1 MLTFISDLHLS
12 PAVPGITALFEAFLA
27 SLPER
32 QISSL
37 YILGDFFDHWVGDD
51 DCSAPYNAR
60 IIAALRQVADQ
71 GIELNLLHGNR
82 DFLLGQD
89 FALAAGLR
97 LLPDPYVL
105 SVVTWQF
112 VLSHGDA
119 LCTDDRDYQA
129 FRAQV
134 RGPAWQSEFLSKPL
148 AERKAIAAALRQR
161 SEAIKAEKRDGAD
174 YLMDVN
180 EATVEDFLRDNGY
193 ATLIHGH
200 THRPDRHDHI
210 VDGIH
215 CERWVLSD
223 WHQDHTRAWGDCL
236 VWDGDTLHRESLEL
250 PLESAPA

>member
-1 MLTFISDLHLS
+1 MLYFISDLHLS
-12 PAVPGITALFEAFLA
+12 PAVPGITALFLDFLA
-27 SLPER
+27 SLPGR
-32 QISSL
+32 QASSL

-51 DCSAPYNAR
+51 DCTDPYNAR
-60 IIAALRQVADQ
+60 IIAALRQAADQ

-89 FALAAGLR
+89 FATAAGLR

-112 VLSHGDA
+112 VLSHGDI
-119 LCTDDRDYQA
+119 LCTDDRDYQD

-134 RGPAWQSEFLSKPL
+134 RGAAWQGEFLAKPL

-180 EATVEDFLRDNGY
+180 AATVEDFLRDNGY

-200 THRPDRHDHI
+200 THRPNRHDHI

-215 CERWVLSD
+215 CERWVLAD
-223 WHQDHTRAWGDCL
+223 WRQDASRAWGDCL
-236 VWDGDTLHRESLEL
+236 VWDGETLQRESLQR
-250 PLESAPA
+250 PLA

>member
-1 MLTFISDLHLS
+1 MLAFISDLHLS
-12 PAVPGITALFEAFLA
+12 PGVPGITALFEQFLA
-27 SLPER
+27 SLPRR
-32 QISSL
+32 QVSAL

-51 DCSAPYNAR
+51 DCADPYNAR
-60 IIAALRQVADQ
+60 IIAALHRAADQ

-82 DFLLGQD
+82 DFLLGPD
-89 FALAAGLR
+89 FARAAGLR

-112 VLSHGDA
+112 VLSHGDL
-119 LCTDDRDYQA
+119 LCSDDRDYQA

-134 RGPAWQSEFLSKPL
+134 RSSAWQDEFLTKPL
-148 AERKAIAAALRQR
+148 AQRKAIAAALRQR
-161 SEAIKAEKRDGAD
+161 SEAIKAEKLQGAD

-180 EATVEDFLRDNGY
+180 AGTVEDFLRNNGY

-215 CERWVLSD
+215 CERWVLAD
-223 WHQDHTRAWGDCL
+223 WREDGKGARGDWLC
-236 VWDGDTLHRESLEL
+236 WDGEALQRE
-250 PLESAPA
+250 PLALAPA